1 MKKEESLQ
9 IAVSNYLKLQYP
21 DVIFTSESS
30 GIRLTM
36 GQAVKAKNM
45 RSNCKLPDLI
55 VLEPRGIFKG
65 MCLELKKE
73 GTQVLKRDGK
83 PLAGHITEQHDT
95 LIRLS
100 QRGYYAKFAIGFDD
114 AKRHIDNYMDF
125 S

>member
-1 MKKEESLQ
+1 MKNEESLQ
-9 IAVSNYLKLQYP
+9 IAVSSYLKLQYP

-36 GQAVKAKNM
+36 GQAVKAKKM
-45 RSNCKLPDLI
+45 RSNCKLPDMI

-73 GTQVLKRDGK
+73 GTVVFKKDGT
-83 PLAGHITEQHDT
+83 PRAGDITEQYDT
-95 LIRLS
+95 LVRLS

-114 AKRHIDNYMDF
+114 AKAHIDNYF
-125 S
+125 QRS